1 MNIDVS
7 KEDLQLIDM
16 LLSQAEGGTAVEI
29 HHCKFSEYKDFL
41 KQREKHIAD
50 LLARIRNALAAAK

>member
-16 LLSQAEGGTAVEI
+16 LLSQAEGVTAVEI

-41 KQREKHIAD
+41 KQREKRIAD
-50 LLARIRNALAAAK
+50 LLSRIRNSLAASK

>member
-16 LLSQAEGGTAVEI
+16 LLSKAEGATAVEI
-29 HHCKFSEYKDFL
+29 HHCRYSE
-41 KQREKHIAD
+41 
-50 LLARIRNALAAAK
+50 